1 MSDDV
6 GIHSK
11 FDRLPPLEKLGD
23 SKKGM
28 NRQDAPRKRKKKKG
42 EEEQPTAESSQ
53 KEKQENVDSSE
64 REPSGKI
71 IDIVI

>member
-1 MSDDV
+1 MSDDI
-6 GIHSK
+6 GIYSK

-23 SKKGM
+23 SKQGT

-42 EEEQPTAESSQ
+42 EEEGPTAESDQ
-53 KEKQENVDSSE
+53 KEKQENVDPSE
-64 REPSGKI
+64 REPSGKV